1 MIVHSIRVRGV
12 EETNPMIKVK
22 HAFQAY
28 HFAWMLLAV
37 VVIAYG
43 VQLGNGEMLHP
54 MLRRI
59 GPYATI
65 VLGFHAFF
73 HANRR
78 RSGRG
83 IGPIQALMEGGADVP
98 PRSEESTHA

>member
-1 MIVHSIRVRGV
+1 
-12 EETNPMIKVK
+12 MIKVK

-28 HFAWMLLAV
+28 HLGWMLLAFAV
-37 VVIAYG
+37 MLYG
-43 VQLGNGEMLHP
+43 IGLARGDARLGP
-54 MLRRI
+54 TLREL

-65 VLGFHAFF
+65 VVGFHAFF

-83 IGPIQALMEGGADVP
+83 IGPIQALLEGREDVL
-98 PRSEESTHA
+98 PRSEERTHA

>member
-1 MIVHSIRVRGV
+1 
-12 EETNPMIKVK
+12 MIKVK

-28 HFAWMLLAV
+28 HLGWMLLAFAV
-37 VVIAYG
+37 MLYG
-43 VQLGNGEMLHP
+43 IGLARDEALLGP
-54 MLRRI
+54 TLREL

-65 VLGFHAFF
+65 AVGFQAFL

-78 RSGRG
+78 RSGRS
-83 IGPIQALMEGGADVP
+83 IGPIQALLEGRGDAR